1 MQAGEKMKDYYA
13 ILGIKEN
20 ADAQE
25 IKKAYRKL
33 VKIYHPDVV
42 KEDKEKTRRMYAIQ
56 EAYQCLSK
64 EESRKKY
71 DESRRKQAEK
81 FAGHSKAGQEKQNC
95 QSSFTAS
102 SPFEQFF
109 GFQAGKGMET
119 YRSKSSGVKPT
130 PGKVQTNALFSAFF
144 EIKNG
149 SNTGKKGGVR

>member
-1 MQAGEKMKDYYA
+1 MQTGEKMKDYYA
-13 ILGIKEN
+13 ILGVKEN

-25 IKKAYRKL
+25 IKKAYRQL
-33 VKIYHPDVV
+33 VKIYHLDVV
-42 KEDKEKTRRMYAIQ
+42 KEDKEKISRMYAIQ

-81 FAGHSKAGQEKQNC
+81 FAGNSTVGKDKQPH

-119 YRSKSSGVKPT
+119 YHGKSSGAKQT
-130 PGKVQTNALFSAFF
+130 SNRVQTDAIFSAFF
-144 EIKNG
+144 GLNNG
-149 SNTGKKGGVR
+149 SSAGKKGGVS

>member
-1 MQAGEKMKDYYA
+1 MKDYYA
-13 ILGIKEN
+13 ILGVKES

-25 IKKAYRKL
+25 IKKAYRQL
-33 VKIYHPDVV
+33 VRIYHPDVV
-42 KEDKEKTRRMYAIQ
+42 REDKEKIQRMYAIQ

-81 FAGHSKAGQEKQNC
+81 FTGKVTTEQEKQKN
-95 QSSFTAS
+95 QSSFTAA

-119 YRSKSSGVKPT
+119 YRGKPSGEKT
-130 PGKVQTNALFSAFF
+130 TAGKVQTDALFSAFF
-144 EIKNG
+144 GPKNG
-149 SNTGKKGGVR
+149 SNTGKKGGIR

>member
-1 MQAGEKMKDYYA
+1 MQTGEKMKDYYA
-13 ILGIKEN
+13 ILGVKEN

-25 IKKAYRKL
+25 IKKAYRQL
-33 VKIYHPDVV
+33 VKIYHLDVV
-42 KEDKEKTRRMYAIQ
+42 KEDKEKISRMYAIQ

-81 FAGHSKAGQEKQNC
+81 FAGHSKAGQEKQNH

-109 GFQAGKGMET
+109 CFQAGKGMET
-119 YRSKSSGVKPT
+119 YHGKSSRIKPM
-130 PGKVQTNALFSAFF
+130 PGKVQTDALFSAFF
-144 EIKNG
+144 GMKNG
-149 SNTGKKGGVR
+149 SNAGKKGGVR

>member
-42 KEDKEKTRRMYAIQ
+42 KEDKEKTRQMYAIQ
-56 EAYQCLSK
+56 EGNSTVGK
-64 EESRKKY
+64 
-71 DESRRKQAEK
+71 DKQP
-81 FAGHSKAGQEKQNC
+81 H

-119 YRSKSSGVKPT
+119 YHGKSSRIKPM
-130 PGKVQTNALFSAFF
+130 PGKVQTDALFSAFF
-144 EIKNG
+144 GMKNG
-149 SNTGKKGGVR
+149 SNAGKKGGVRWWKKTGK

>member
-13 ILGIKEN
+13 ILGVKEN

-71 DESRRKQAEK
+71 DESRKKQAEK
-81 FAGHSKAGQEKQNC
+81 FAGNVKTGQEKQNS
-95 QSSFTAS
+95 QGSFTAS

-109 GFQAGKGMET
+109 G
-119 YRSKSSGVKPT
+119 
-130 PGKVQTNALFSAFF
+130 
-144 EIKNG
+144 
-149 SNTGKKGGVR
+149 

>member
-1 MQAGEKMKDYYA
+1 MADQKRDYYEV
-13 ILGIKEN
+13 LGVAKTASE
-20 ADAQE
+20 DE
-25 IKKAYRKL
+25 LKKAYRKL

-81 FAGHSKAGQEKQNC
+81 FAGNSTVGKDKQPH

-119 YRSKSSGVKPT
+119 YHGKSSRIKPM
-130 PGKVQTNALFSAFF
+130 PGKVQTDALFSAFF
-144 EIKNG
+144 GMKNG
-149 SNTGKKGGVR
+149 SNAGKKGGVR

>member
-1 MQAGEKMKDYYA
+1 MKDYYA
-13 ILGIKEN
+13 ILGVKEN

-25 IKKAYRKL
+25 IKKAYRQL
-33 VKIYHPDVV
+33 VKIYHLDVV
-42 KEDKEKTRRMYAIQ
+42 KEDKEKISRMYAIQ

-81 FAGHSKAGQEKQNC
+81 FAGNSTVGKDKQPH

-109 GFQAGKGMET
+109 GFQPGKGMET
-119 YRSKSSGVKPT
+119 YQDKRVEKNKKQGVVCPEEMFMK
-130 PGKVQTNALFSAFF
+130 FF
-144 EIKNG
+144 GIRHEG
-149 SNTGKKGGVR
+149 KGGGGR

>member
-1 MQAGEKMKDYYA
+1 MQTGEKMKDYYA
-13 ILGIKEN
+13 ILGVKEN

-25 IKKAYRKL
+25 IKKAYRQL
-33 VKIYHPDVV
+33 VKIYHLDVV
-42 KEDKEKTRRMYAIQ
+42 KEDKISRMYAIQ

-81 FAGHSKAGQEKQNC
+81 FAGNSTVGKDKQPH

-109 GFQAGKGMET
+109 CFQAGKGMET
-119 YRSKSSGVKPT
+119 YHGKSSRIKPM
-130 PGKVQTNALFSAFF
+130 PGKVQTDALFSAFF
-144 EIKNG
+144 GMKNG
-149 SNTGKKGGVR
+149 SNAGKKGGVR